1 MSSGRVF
8 GTDQRKRIVPAC
20 IPCTRLYAGEMFA
33 EIVEDRRSRP
43 PLLVCVVQRQ
53 GSPEI
58 LFLGQ
63 FRSESEAEFAANE
76 FMSDYLTRQVV
87 RDKREQSGKREI
99 GHGKTE

>member
-8 GTDQRKRIVPAC
+8 GTDERKRIVPAC
-20 IPCTRLYAGEMFA
+20 IPRTRLHAGELLA
-33 EIVEDRRSRP
+33 EVVEDRRSRP

-63 FRSESEAEFAANE
+63 FRSESEAEFAAKE
-76 FMSDYLTRQVV
+76 FMSDYLTRQAF
-87 RDKREQSGKREI
+87 RGQREA
-99 GHGKTE
+99 